1 MAQLSLDKLQA
12 VVGLAVAEISDTD
25 ESLVF
30 TTVGTGFIYA
40 HSDRSGWLVTCKH
53 VVEETIENS
62 GRIIVRSNK
71 EEGGEMKMFRA
82 NLEWTF
88 HPSADVA
95 VHVTD
100 PTVLKQ
106 HNIQYMAL
114 HQGYTRADAMAASL
128 LEGDSVFII
137 GFPSG
142 WREGRQDYPVVR
154 YGVLA
159 QVRGWYNQEH
169 ETFLVDGSG
178 FRGNSG
184 GPVITKPE
192 ISAVMG
198 WSDARITDSRLI
210 GMVSKVTQEPVEVSR
225 MRVLDTAGQT
235 GVTRPVFLQHS
246 DLIEVVP
253 VDLIEETIE
262 LAKADR
268 AGSSPAG
275 H

>member
-1 MAQLSLDKLQA
+1 M
-12 VVGLAVAEISDTD
+12 
-25 ESLVF
+25 
-30 TTVGTGFIYA
+30 
-40 HSDRSGWLVTCKH
+40 
-53 VVEETIENS
+53 EETIENS
-62 GRIIVRSNK
+62 DNIIVRSNK
-71 EEGGEMKMFRA
+71 EERGQMEMFRA

-95 VHVTD
+95 VHVTS
-100 PTVLKQ
+100 PSVLEQ

-114 HQGYTRADAMAASL
+114 HDGYTRAEAMAASL
-128 LEGDSVFII
+128 SEGDSVFLI

-159 QVRGWYNQEH
+159 QVQGWYNQEH

-178 FRGNSG
+178 FEGNSG
-184 GPVITKPE
+184 GPVVTKSE
-192 ISAVMG
+192 ISAVTG
-198 WSDARITDSRLI
+198 WSDARITESRLI
-210 GMVSKVTQEPVEVSR
+210 GMASYVKLEPAEISE

-235 GVTRPVFLQHS
+235 GETKPVFLQHS

-262 LAKADR
+262 LAKAE
-268 AGSSPAG
+268 G
-275 H
+275 

>member
-1 MAQLSLDKLQA
+1 MAQLTLDKLQA
-12 VVGLAVAEISDTD
+12 VVGLAIAEAIDTD
-25 ESLVF
+25 GSFVF
-30 TTVGTGFIYA
+30 RPIGTGFIYA

-53 VVEETIENS
+53 VVQEIVENS

-71 EEGGEMKMFRA
+71 EDHGEMMMFRA

-100 PTVLKQ
+100 PEILKQ
-106 HNIQYMAL
+106 NNIQYMAL
-114 HQGYTRADAMAASL
+114 HRGYTRGEAMAASL

-159 QVRGWYNQEH
+159 QVRGWYNEEH

-178 FRGNSG
+178 FGGNSG
-184 GPVITKPE
+184 GPVVTKPE
-192 ISAVMG
+192 ISAVAG
-198 WSDARITDSRLI
+198 WSDARITESRLI
-210 GMVSKVTQEPVEVSR
+210 GMVSKVTREPVEVSR
-225 MRVLDTAGQT
+225 MRVLDTAAQT
-235 GVTRPVFLQHS
+235 GETKPVFLQHS

-262 LAKADR
+262 LAKTER
-268 AGSSPAG
+268 AASTPVEP
-275 H
+275 